1 MEKFEQW
8 MIEQDLAAST
18 IKGYL
23 GQLKKFSAW
32 FEQTNGAPLAGPN
45 LTSTDVRE
53 YRGYLLA
60 NKETAPGTVNLGL
73 AALRAYGRWLVASG
87 QASNNPAK
95 GVREVRLQK
104 PPIRWLDRQAQ
115 AKLMRE
121 FEKDVQ
127 AARTDAARRAAVRN
141 HSLFVFLLN
150 TGLRV
155 SEVCDLIERDVK
167 IGERSGSV
175 YVRLGKDSK
184 ARHVQLNRHARQAIT
199 DWQAARETNPDP
211 HIFIGRQRTPLKPR
225 DVQKM
230 IGRMAKR
237 VGLKVTPHQLRHT
250 FAKNLVNAGTD
261 LEQVASLLGHD
272 SLNTTAIYTT
282 PSYHDLELAVQ
293 KLED

>member
-1 MEKFEQW
+1 MEAFRLW
-8 MIEQDLAAST
+8 MIEQDLAANT

-23 GQLKKFSAW
+23 GQMRKFAVW
-32 FEQTNGAPLAGPN
+32 FEQTNGEALTGPN

-53 YRGYLLA
+53 YRGYRLA
-60 NKETAPGTVNLGL
+60 RQDTAPGTVNLAL
-73 AALRAYGRWLVASG
+73 AALRIYGRWLVATG
-87 QASNNPAK
+87 QVSANPAK

-127 AARTDAARRAAVRN
+127 AARTDDARCAAIRN
-141 HSLFVFLLN
+141 HSLFVFLVN
-150 TGLRV
+150 SGLRV

-184 ARHVQLNRHARQAIT
+184 ARHVQLNRHARQAVT
-199 DWQAARETNPDP
+199 DWLAVRPANDDP
-211 HIFIGRQRTPLKPR
+211 HIFIGRRRTSLKPR

-230 IGRMAKR
+230 IGKMAKR

-250 FAKNLVNAGTD
+250 FAKNLVNAGAD
-261 LEQVASLLGHD
+261 LDQVRILMGHD
-272 SLNTTAIYTT
+272 SLNTTAVYIT
-282 PSYHDLELAVQ
+282 PSAHDLELAVAA
-293 KLED
+293 LED